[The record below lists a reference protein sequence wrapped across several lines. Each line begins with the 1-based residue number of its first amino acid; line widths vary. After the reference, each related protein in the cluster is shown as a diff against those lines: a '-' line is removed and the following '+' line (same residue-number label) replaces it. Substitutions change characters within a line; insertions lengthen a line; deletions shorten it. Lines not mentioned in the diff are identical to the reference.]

1 MRNFVQLC
9 LISLLILAG
18 CSIKQP
24 DDPGNDPVKGTYQ
37 FVEETEGNLALV
49 DDAMRVL
56 VYQEFIRVFKL
67 SKDPH
72 YLYRSITILINK
84 QFGLPHDFVPKN
96 LVKAEMLLSPRSN
109 YPYVRKD
116 AHDALKIMFDA
127 ALEDGIELWFH
138 SGYRSYNA
146 QKLIYD
152 SYVLRYGQAKADI
165 FSAKPGH
172 SEHQL
177 GLAIDIGTPNV
188 SQGQFS
194 SMFGKSKEGRWVA
207 EHVHLYGFIVRYP
220 EDKTEITG
228 YMYEPWHIRYV
239 GIELAAI
246 LFESGKVMEELDD

>member
-1 MRNFVQLC
+1 MKNFVQLC
-9 LISLLILAG
+9 LTVLLILSG

-24 DDPGNDPVKGTYQ
+24 DDPVKDPGKGTYQ

-56 VYQEFIRVFKL
+56 IYQEFIRAYKL

-84 QFGLPHDFVPKN
+84 QFGLPQDFVPKD
-96 LVKAEMLLSPRSN
+96 LVKADMLLSPRSN

-127 ALEDGIELWFH
+127 ALEEGIELWFH
-138 SGYRSYNA
+138 SGYRSYGA
-146 QKLIYD
+146 QKQIYD
-152 SYVLRYGQAKADI
+152 SYVLRYGQAKADV

-172 SEHQL
+172 SEHQT
-177 GLAIDIGTPNV
+177 GLAIDITSP
-188 SQGQFS
+188 S
-194 SMFGKSKEGRWVA
+194 SSGPFDLKFGKSKEGRWVA
-207 EHVHLYGFIVRYP
+207 EHAHLYGFIVRYP

-239 GIELAAI
+239 GIELATI
-246 LFESGKVMEELDD
+246 LFESGKVMEELKH